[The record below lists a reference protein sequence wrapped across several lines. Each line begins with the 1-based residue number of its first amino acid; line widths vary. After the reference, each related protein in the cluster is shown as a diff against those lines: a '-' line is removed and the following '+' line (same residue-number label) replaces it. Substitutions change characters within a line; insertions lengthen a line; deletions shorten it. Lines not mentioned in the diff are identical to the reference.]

1 MTEQT
6 TDQAQV
12 VDAIE
17 IPVESLR
24 DEVPLIKELAD
35 AVMGVA
41 QSFQEAEHDFVSIA
55 ATILFV
61 AEGLRQAFPFLND
74 IQFEQ
79 RSQEAAEA
87 EQGEA

>member
-6 TDQAQV
+6 TDQAQLQL
-12 VDAIE
+12 
-17 IPVESLR
+17 PLESPR